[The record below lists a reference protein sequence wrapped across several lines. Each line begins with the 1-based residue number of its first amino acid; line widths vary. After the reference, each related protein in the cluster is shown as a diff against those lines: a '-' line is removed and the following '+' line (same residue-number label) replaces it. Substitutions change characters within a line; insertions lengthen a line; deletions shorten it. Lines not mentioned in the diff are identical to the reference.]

1 MTLRSIMKRSMLISF
16 VSVTHNIIFFLTEDG
31 TNFRT
36 IGPTYRNF
44 FLIGQ
49 NCHNMTK
56 KEIRR
61 KYVIFMP
68 KMSLYTKYFQF
79 VVNCIYINDD
89 KFMKLMRIITI
100 FSFFFIV

>member
-1 MTLRSIMKRSMLISF
+1 
-16 VSVTHNIIFFLTEDG
+16 
-31 TNFRT
+31 
-36 IGPTYRNF
+36 
-44 FLIGQ
+44 
-49 NCHNMTK
+49 MTK

-100 FSFFFIV
+100 FLFFFIV